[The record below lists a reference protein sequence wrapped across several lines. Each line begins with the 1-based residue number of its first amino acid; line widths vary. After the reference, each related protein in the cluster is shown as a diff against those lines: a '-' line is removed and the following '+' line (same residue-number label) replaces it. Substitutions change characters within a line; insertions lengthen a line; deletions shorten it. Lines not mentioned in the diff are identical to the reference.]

1 MFQTCD
7 AVHQGLCSPA
17 FSVIALGLCSVH
29 ITYYSLVDH
38 SFSLTL
44 CVWGHYMYEC
54 VCTSVWICRA
64 HKLASGVSSIFTYF
78 FESGSLTDWWGWLV
92 TSSRTP
98 ISVSQY
104 KVTDT
109 NHHPGLFTSIWAPE
123 LRPSCMC
130 NEHLTIF
137 AAPAVTIYK
146 CLSCWITWI

>member
-17 FSVIALGLCSVH
+17 FSVITFGLCSVH

-38 SFSLTL
+38 PFSLTL

-64 HKLASGVSSIFTYF
+64 HKLASGVCFIFTYVF
-78 FESGSLTDWWGWLV
+78 KSGSLTDWWGWLA

-98 ISVSQY
+98 PFLSPSTEWQTQITTLGFSQAS
-104 KVTDT
+104 
-109 NHHPGLFTSIWAPE
+109 GLLNSGPLACAMSTW
-123 LRPSCMC
+123 PSLQPLQLPFI
-130 NEHLTIF
+130 N
-137 AAPAVTIYK
+137 V
-146 CLSCWITWI
+146 

>member
-17 FSVIALGLCSVH
+17 FSVIAFGLCSVH
-29 ITYYSLVDH
+29 ITSYSLVDH

-54 VCTSVWICRA
+54 VLPLCEYVELINW
-64 HKLASGVSSIFTYF
+64 HQVFLPF
-78 FESGSLTDWWGWLV
+78 SLTFLSQVLSLTNEADWSPALGP
-92 TSSRTP
+92 P

-137 AAPAVTIYK
+137 AAPAVTVYK
-146 CLSCWITWI
+146 CLNC